1 MFSPGVSLLSLPQAM
16 GSVED
21 DFEEL
26 YADLD
31 DQVNAGIALAQ
42 GSCSGKEFDSISEGS
57 GERPASCDDAGDLV
71 VAVESESE
79 DDLHIVLNEEN
90 CSRMMALE
98 RRNSGLGAGWCREEE
113 DEDEDGDLVILT
125 EFSQHR
131 KNNLTRVEKLPITDG
146 LAHGS
151 ATRSASQ
158 CVRSQIGGFPTKS
171 ITSVS
176 QNGACDQLTIPLG
189 VSASCNSCILST
201 SHNRHLFWPR
211 KRTIFDINIE
221 ALEQKPWRQPRVDIT
236 DYFNF
241 DLNEESWRS
250 YCRELDQFRQQQA
263 EMSEPFTVN
272 ESSRSNQFVQMP
284 TNDSYECEYVHHIN
298 REKASVSN
306 GNLDHKLRWLDM
318 KKGRAIQVE
327 HGIGERVPSTDI
339 KQPRHRDS
347 DVVIQVAMKD
357 FEDCPAEE
365 SGHVEKGDRRFLGY
379 VHGLHESANCENM
392 GVQASST
399 IMPSLK
405 TSKTNSKGISGAIDA
420 GIPSN
425 SDVCIQRAISRSQDS
440 NISSSDCLSES
451 SKYPGCSKKILNIVK
466 QESTNS
472 VARLQESNMSD
483 SYYSNSYETDHTKSR
498 NKDLKLDRVD
508 LGLSPE
514 IYRDHNQKKIHST
527 VELVTPAVHEEA
539 STVFYNSSKNSIDKF
554 EVGFRSEG
562 KQGYNTDAGKHL
574 DIEPRHRRSRNYKNP
589 EHSVDN
595 SSRKASSEVSLRK
608 ANYDETTK
616 SRKASTEVSLR
627 KANYDETN
635 KRNLSERDC
644 SHPKRVPPKDNRT
657 YSTNFLFSE
666 GYDGRVLINDP
677 CEDSD
682 ELISESDSFILE
694 KLPYLGHQKRKSDRQ
709 IMFKDGCK
717 ANARYR
723 KHIASSSDD
732 EELFSG
738 KSSRHALQNSGG
750 LSNLKRRRKINESHA
765 MEMKWYTEHY
775 VTREKRGLYGAN
787 TKRNK
792 FSVTLKS
799 SGQCVDDKQSLPIRN
814 KKSRKNKYDSS
825 SRSIDC
831 QGYSYVEGNV
841 ALCPMLRRDDG
852 DSFSNENIKFSGTS
866 AMSGLQHLVD
876 GEIYL
881 RHQKQARLTMEK
893 ESPNFVKNS
902 RMDKIQVN
910 HHVVGYN
917 HSEDH
922 VHFSG
927 RKKVIT
933 EEYTKP
939 ESTRGGRSLLENFD
953 KERHDLGTLE
963 HREPINLRVNG
974 VKRKFHGNDNPD
986 KMVTKRRSGAKR
998 QRRRKLKNSIGIRH
1012 QEIAQSKLE
1021 RKHQRLDGFKSV
1033 ISIGNGT
1040 LAGQDHEDDEIEE
1053 GQLIEESDDDHV
1065 AGLLP
1070 SDLIP
1075 MKRMDFPVVKPY
1087 LQAQSEVKKVQTKE
1101 TATNA
1106 NNFGGCCNNRILE
1119 ALTKMEKRRERFKE
1133 PIAPKQVEEK
1143 NLPIDTTPASTEVK
1157 EQRPAR
1163 KRRWGASS

>member
-1 MFSPGVSLLSLPQAM
+1 M
-16 GSVED
+16 GSVEE
-21 DFEEL
+21 DFEDL

-31 DQVNAGIALAQ
+31 DQVNAGIAVIQ
-42 GSCSGKEFDSISEGS
+42 GSCLGKEVDSISEGS
-57 GERPASCDDAGDLV
+57 GERPTSCDDAEDLV
-71 VAVESESE
+71 MAVESESE

-98 RRNSGLGAGWCREEE
+98 RRNSGLGAGWCQEE

-131 KNNLTRVEKLPITDG
+131 KNNLKRVERLPITDG

-151 ATRSASQ
+151 ANRSARQ
-158 CVRSQIGGFPTKS
+158 CVRSRIGGFPTKS

-176 QNGACDQLTIPLG
+176 QNGACDQLTIPFG

-221 ALEQKPWRQPRVDIT
+221 ALEQKPWRQPEVDIT

-250 YCRELDQFRQQQA
+250 YCRELFRQQQT
-263 EMSEPFTVN
+263 EMSEPFIVS
-272 ESSRSNQFVQMP
+272 ESSRPNQFMQMP
-284 TNDSYECEYVHHIN
+284 TKDSYECESVHHIN

-318 KKGRAIQVE
+318 RKGRAIQVE
-327 HGIGERVPSTDI
+327 HGIGERVPSIDI
-339 KQPRHRDS
+339 KRARHRDS

-365 SGHVEKGDRRFLGY
+365 SGCVEKGDRHCLGY
-379 VHGLHESANCENM
+379 GNGLHESANCENM

-399 IMPSLK
+399 IMPSLE
-405 TSKTNSKGISGAIDA
+405 TSKAKPKGICEAIDA
-420 GIPSN
+420 GTPSN
-425 SDVCIQRAISRSQDS
+425 SNVCIQKAISCSQDS
-440 NISSSDCLSES
+440 NINSSESDCLSES
-451 SKYPGCSKKILNIVK
+451 SKYPGCSKKILNFVK
-466 QESTNS
+466 
-472 VARLQESNMSD
+472 QESNMSD
-483 SYYSNSYETDHTKSR
+483 SYYSNSYEANHTKSR

-514 IYRDHNQKKIHST
+514 IYRDHNQMKVHSM
-527 VELVTPAVHEEA
+527 VELVTPVFHEEA
-539 STVFYNSSKNSIDKF
+539 SILFNDSSKNNIDKF

-562 KQGYNTDAGKHL
+562 KQGYDADSGKHL
-574 DIEPRHRRSRNYKNP
+574 NIEHQHRRSRNYKSP
-589 EHSVDN
+589 EHSVYN
-595 SSRKASSEVSLRK
+595 S
-608 ANYDETTK
+608 

-635 KRNLSERDC
+635 KRNLSERGC
-644 SHPKRVPPKDNRT
+644 SHPKRVPSKDNRT
-657 YSTNFLFSE
+657 NSTNFLFSE
-666 GYDGRVLINDP
+666 GYDERESINDP

-682 ELISESDSFILE
+682 KLISESDSFISE
-694 KLPYLGHQKRKSDRQ
+694 KVPYSGHQKRKSDQQ
-709 IMFKDGCK
+709 IMIKDECK
-717 ANARYR
+717 KNARYR
-723 KHIASSSDD
+723 SHIASSSEDK
-732 EELFSG
+732 ELFSG

-750 LSNLKRRRKINESHA
+750 LRNLKRRSKINESHA
-765 MEMKWYTEHY
+765 MEMNWYDEHY
-775 VTREKRGLYGAN
+775 VTREKRGFYGAS
-787 TKRNK
+787 TERNK
-792 FSVTLKS
+792 LSVTLKS
-799 SGQCVDDKQSLPIRN
+799 SRQGVDDKQSLPIRN
-814 KKSRKNKYDSS
+814 KKSRKNKCHSNL
-825 SRSIDC
+825 RSINY
-831 QGYSYVEGNV
+831 QGSYLEGNV
-841 ALCPMLRRDDG
+841 ALYPMLRRDDG
-852 DSFSNENIKFSGTS
+852 NSLYDENIKFSGIS
-866 AMSGLQHLVD
+866 AMPRLQCLVD
-876 GEIYL
+876 DEIYL
-881 RHQKQARLTMEK
+881 RHQNQACLTMEK

-902 RMDKIQVN
+902 RTDKIHVN
-910 HHVVGYN
+910 HHDVGYN
-917 HSEDH
+917 YSEDH

-933 EEYTKP
+933 EEYTTP
-939 ESTRGGRSLLENFD
+939 ESTRGGRFLLENFD

-974 VKRKFHGNDNPD
+974 VKRKFHGDDNPD
-986 KMVTKRRSGAKR
+986 KMVTERRSGAKR
-998 QRRRKLKNSIGIRH
+998 QRRRKVKNSKGVRH
-1012 QEIAQSKLE
+1012 QEIAQSKLK
-1021 RKHQRLDGFKSV
+1021 RKHQRLDGIKTV
-1033 ISIGNGT
+1033 ISVGGGT

-1070 SDLIP
+1070 SDRIP
-1075 MKRMDFPVVKPY
+1075 KKRMDLPVVKPC
-1087 LQAQSEVKKVQTKE
+1087 LPAQLEVKKVQTKE

-1106 NNFGGCCNNRILE
+1106 NNFGGYCNNRILE
-1119 ALTKMEKRRERFKE
+1119 ALAKMEKRRERFKE

-1143 NLPIDTTPASTEVK
+1143 NLQIDTTPAPIEVK